1 MSSNDNDPSD
11 PDPIAAAAKA
21 SPAADVSFTAVGDGQ
36 NNNQNQYGLGHGYA
50 ESSSQAESRSSSAK
64 RRSSHSISDRLSR
77 VADKATERISQ
88 GEETPNKAGK
98 TAHTSTPHR
107 SRKTGGF
114 LLDTVLGN
122 GHLRRADTSAKKGKG
137 SEQNGKVQQDQSR
150 NSLSRASGESSQR
163 SSPLMKDVSVEVGG
177 HARSGT
183 GQMSTPA
190 AMDPAQLVQMALN
203 LSESRKRHVSSTLP
217 VPISPASGGRRVVS
231 ALDPGYATLRPASS
245 SGRRSRLSDGMAD
258 PSSPSQRQS
267 SQHDGRPDTGSMT
280 SDNVMYSF
288 SPATLSRAEKAR
300 RYFELAAEHR
310 RLLDY
315 LPPLKLDAT
324 APGNYMMQATSSPGS
339 AHYQMTRV
347 PSYTNSKR
355 DLGRAYNPLQALR
368 NRRLRN
374 ISRRPLTAPPDTWQE
389 TDRIRRWIDGVEVA
403 SKDHSYRPGNDQ
415 VRLPTFSGELESSPA
430 VPGRSDTAYR
440 HRRTDTVSSVITR
453 PENAWTIEPAEM
465 LADTYW
471 TERDDNKTVIEDR
484 HGNRIFPS
492 RARASV
498 EVPRKSRE
506 SERVFDL
513 GPDRDRRNRVE
524 ESETEDKKRKKHK
537 HTLPIPG
544 RLRRSHISRS
554 SSVST
559 ASSEEGRKP
568 PALRFGD
575 DQGGDE
581 NVGPLERHMRTMI
594 AKEERGELPSPEL
607 VSPDHW
613 DSKHT
618 PFPNHRAS
626 IDQTRGS
633 MDLGHG
639 QSLANGRLSVDMSQ
653 VQRRSRST
661 EGRLTSLDHGLSSM
675 EELVSG
681 SPASPV
687 IPGFI
692 PTIDEGVSS
701 RDAKRNS
708 TLQQKSK
715 GLKLPSFRSRSK
727 ERNNIEHTD
736 FAMNYGPQ
744 LSPVM
749 SADTSFEFPPR
760 SSLDSARPDPFKRQ
774 RTADSNASSLK
785 RTDTTTTATDP
796 SAKDSSTTS
805 FGRRFLK
812 GGRVGE
818 LVRNESSRFGDRFRS
833 REGINLEMSNVPSDI
848 SDVDEDMTLKLRYT
862 SDQADTDSQI
872 SPRASFERDRQR
884 PKYFTSNLPSFKSP
898 SGRGNR
904 PAQTPLSEDSDPF
917 EKLRPAPARKGRSN
931 RPAPPRIQLPDDGN
945 ASEPEMSPD
954 KSRNYLG
961 ITQYDRRMSVSQN
974 NLTRTNTAETSST
987 VPARGI
993 RGIPRSS
1000 LSHVDAKRHWS
1011 ISDQGHPEK
1020 ANKVTA
1026 RDIARVRALL
1036 LASGIKAHEIYH
1048 MGNATRERPLPLIA
1062 KAYQSAGKE
1071 IQNVPRC
1078 EEHLVAA
1085 RMLSQTLDESTQ
1097 AFERTLRRFQSE
1109 TAKRLSTQLEEL
1121 SNRAADQLTKLVHET
1136 SDEADAFNV
1145 ELTTKQPQ
1153 DVKRVDDA
1161 VEDMFRQR
1169 RRQFRLVINTGFKLL
1184 EWLLLGI
1191 MWGVWFV
1198 VVIFNTFRRVLMGI
1212 VRVLKW
1218 LFSF

>member
-11 PDPIAAAAKA
+11 PIAAAAAKA
-21 SPAADVSFTAVGDGQ
+21 SPAADVSFAAIGDGQ
-36 NNNQNQYGLGHGYA
+36 NHQNQNQYGHGNAHGHGHA

-64 RRSSHSISDRLSR
+64 RSSHSISDRLAR
-77 VADKATERISQ
+77 VADKATEKRSQ
-88 GEETPNKAGK
+88 GNETPHKAGN
-98 TAHTSTPHR
+98 TAHNGTPHR
-107 SRKTGGF
+107 SRKSGGF
-114 LLDTVLGN
+114 LLETVLGN

-137 SEQNGKVQQDQSR
+137 SEQNGNVQLDHSR
-150 NSLSRASGESSQR
+150 YTRSRASGESSQR
-163 SSPLMKDVSVEVGG
+163 SSPLSKDVSVEGG
-177 HARSGT
+177 SNAGSST
-183 GQMSTPA
+183 GQNPIPG

-203 LSESRKRHVSSTLP
+203 LSESRKRHASSTLP
-217 VPISPASGGRRVVS
+217 LPISPAGGGRRVVS
-231 ALDPGYATLRPASS
+231 ALDSGYGTLQPASC

-258 PSSPSQRQS
+258 TSSPYQRHGTL
-267 SQHDGRPDTGSMT
+267 HDGPGDLGAMT

-288 SPATLSRAEKAR
+288 SPATLSRAENAR

-324 APGNYMMQATSSPGS
+324 APGNYTMQATSSPGS

-347 PSYTNSKR
+347 ASYSNNKHR
-355 DLGRAYNPLQALR
+355 LGRAYNPLQALR

-389 TDRIRRWIDGVEVA
+389 TDRIKRWIDRVEVA
-403 SKDHSYRPGNDQ
+403 SQDASYRPGNDQ
-415 VRLPTFSGELESSPA
+415 VRLPAFSGELESSPA
-430 VPGRSDTAYR
+430 IAGRPDIAHR
-440 HRRTDTVSSVITR
+440 HRRTDTATSVITR
-453 PENAWTIEPAEM
+453 PENGWTIEPAEL

-492 RARASV
+492 RVRPSV
-498 EVPRKSRE
+498 EMPRKSKE

-513 GPDRDRRNRVE
+513 GTDRDRQNRVE
-524 ESETEDKKRKKHK
+524 EPEAEDKKRKKHK

-544 RLRRSHISRS
+544 RLRRNHSSRS

-568 PALRFGD
+568 PPLRFGD

-581 NVGPLERHMRTMI
+581 NVGPLERHMRSMI
-594 AKEERGELPSPEL
+594 ANEERGEMPSPEL
-607 VSPDHW
+607 VSPDYW

-618 PFPNHRAS
+618 PFPNYRAS
-626 IDQTRGS
+626 MDRGHRQS
-633 MDLGHG
+633 VAHG
-639 QSLANGRLSVDMSQ
+639 KLSVEMSQ
-653 VQRRSRST
+653 GHPRSRST
-661 EGRLTSLDHGLSSM
+661 EGRLTSIDHGPSSM
-675 EELVSG
+675 DELVSG

-687 IPGFI
+687 IPGFVQTMDSGI
-692 PTIDEGVSS
+692 SS

-708 TLQQKSK
+708 TSQQKSK
-715 GLKLPSFRSRSK
+715 GLKLPSLRSRSK
-727 ERNNIEHTD
+727 ERNNIERTD

-749 SADTSFEFPPR
+749 SENTTFEFPPR
-760 SSLDSARPDPFKRQ
+760 SSLDSARPAPFRRLK
-774 RTADSNASSLK
+774 TADSNASSLK
-785 RTDTTTTATDP
+785 RTDTTTTAADS

-833 REGINLEMSNVPSDI
+833 REGVNQEMSNVPSDM
-848 SDVDEDMTLKLRYT
+848 SDADDDMTFKRRHT
-862 SDQADTDSQI
+862 GDEVDTDSQI

-884 PKYFTSNLPSFKSP
+884 PRYFTSNLPSFKSP
-898 SGRGNR
+898 AGRGSR

-917 EKLRPAPARKGRSN
+917 EKLRPMPARKGHSK
-931 RPAPPRIQLPDDGN
+931 RPVPPLIQLPDDGN

-961 ITQYDRRMSVSQN
+961 ISQCERRTSVSQN
-974 NLTRTNTAETSST
+974 NLTRINTAETTST
-987 VPARGI
+987 VPARRVGDMPMS
-993 RGIPRSS
+993 G
-1000 LSHVDAKRHWS
+1000 LAHVDAKRHWS
-1011 ISDQGHPEK
+1011 ISDHGHPEK

-1036 LASGIKAHEIYH
+1036 LASGIKAHEIH
-1048 MGNATRERPLPLIA
+1048 KIGSATRERPLPLIA

-1078 EEHLVAA
+1078 QEHLVAA

-1097 AFERTLRRFQSE
+1097 AFEKTLRRFQSD
-1109 TAKRLSTQLEEL
+1109 TAKKLSTRLEDL
-1121 SNRAADQLTKLVHET
+1121 SHRAADQLTKLVHET

-1145 ELTTKQPQ
+1145 ELTTKLPQ

-1169 RRQFRLVINTGFKLL
+1169 RRQFRLIINTGFKLL

-1191 MWGVWFV
+1191 MWWVWFV
-1198 VVIFNTFRRVLMGI
+1198 VVVFNTFRRILVGI
-1212 VRVLKW
+1212 IGVLKW

>member
-11 PDPIAAAAKA
+11 PVASAGKA

-36 NNNQNQYGLGHGYA
+36 NNGRNQYGHGNAAGYGYGHA

-64 RRSSHSISDRLSR
+64 RSSRSVSDRWSR
-77 VADKATERISQ
+77 VADKVTEKRSQ
-88 GEETPNKAGK
+88 GDETSNKAGK
-98 TAHTSTPHR
+98 PAHNSTPHR

-114 LLDTVLGN
+114 LLETVLGN
-122 GHLRRADTSAKKGKG
+122 GRLRRADNSAKKGKG

-150 NSLSRASGESSQR
+150 NSLSRASGESSPR
-163 SSPLMKDVSVEVGG
+163 SSPLPKDVSVEDGS
-177 HARSGT
+177 HAGSGT
-183 GQMSTPA
+183 AQITTPA
-190 AMDPAQLVQMALN
+190 GMDPAQLVQMALN
-203 LSESRKRHVSSTLP
+203 LSENRKRQVSSTLP
-217 VPISPASGGRRVVS
+217 VPISPAGGGRRVVS
-231 ALDPGYATLRPASS
+231 ALDSGYGTLRPASS
-245 SGRRSRLSDGMAD
+245 SGRRSRLSDSMAD
-258 PSSPSQRQS
+258 PSSPSQRHG
-267 SQHDGRPDTGSMT
+267 SQHYGRPDLGSIT

-324 APGNYMMQATSSPGS
+324 APGNYVMQATSSPGS

-347 PSYTNSKR
+347 PSYTNKKR

-374 ISRRPLTAPPDTWQE
+374 ISRRPLTAPPGTWQE
-389 TDRIRRWIDGVEVA
+389 TDRIKRWIDGVEAA

-415 VRLPTFSGELESSPA
+415 VRLPTFSGELEWSPA
-430 VPGRSDTAYR
+430 VAGRPDTAHR

-453 PENAWTIEPAEM
+453 PENGWTIEPAEM

-506 SERVFDL
+506 SEQVFDL
-513 GPDRDRRNRVE
+513 GPDRDRQNRVE

-537 HTLPIPG
+537 HALPIPG
-544 RLRRSHISRS
+544 RLRRNHISRS
-554 SSVST
+554 SSLST

-626 IDQTRGS
+626 IDLTRGS
-633 MDLGHG
+633 MDRGHR
-639 QSLANGRLSVDMSQ
+639 QSLANGGLSVDMSQ
-653 VQRRSRST
+653 DHRRSRST
-661 EGRLTSLDHGLSSM
+661 EGRLTSLNHGLSPM
-675 EELVSG
+675 DELVSG

-687 IPGFI
+687 NPAFA
-692 PTIDEGVSS
+692 PVVDEGVSS
-701 RDAKRNS
+701 KDAKRDSNS
-708 TLQQKSK
+708 QWKSK

-736 FAMNYGPQ
+736 FAVNYGPQ

-749 SADTSFEFPPR
+749 SADKSFEFPPR
-760 SSLDSARPDPFKRQ
+760 SSLDSARPAPYRRH
-774 RTADSNASSLK
+774 RTMDSNASSLK
-785 RTDTTTTATDP
+785 RTDTTTTATDL
-796 SAKDSSTTS
+796 SAKDFSTPS

-833 REGINLEMSNVPSDI
+833 REGVNLETSNVPSDI
-848 SDVDEDMTLKLRYT
+848 SDADEDMTFKRRHIG
-862 SDQADTDSQI
+862 DQVDTDSQI
-872 SPRASFERDRQR
+872 SPRASFERDPQR

-898 SGRGNR
+898 SGRGSR

-931 RPAPPRIQLPDDGN
+931 RRAPPRIQLPDDGN

-954 KSRNYLG
+954 TSRNHLG
-961 ITQYDRRMSVSQN
+961 ISPY
-974 NLTRTNTAETSST
+974 NLSRTNTAETTAT
-987 VPARGI
+987 VPARGR
-993 RGIPRSS
+993 RGIPMSG
-1000 LSHVDAKRHWS
+1000 LAHVDAKRHWS

-1036 LASGIKAHEIYH
+1036 LASGIKAHEIYN
-1048 MGNATRERPLPLIA
+1048 MGNAIRERPLPLIA
-1062 KAYQSAGKE
+1062 KAYQLAGKE

-1078 EEHLVAA
+1078 EENLVAA

-1109 TAKRLSTQLEEL
+1109 TAKRLSAQVEEL

-1161 VEDMFRQR
+1161 VDYMFRQR
-1169 RRQFRLVINTGFKLL
+1169 RRQFRLIINTGFKLL

-1191 MWGVWFV
+1191 MWWVWFV
-1198 VVIFNTFRRVLMGI
+1198 VVIFNTFRRVLVGI
-1212 VRVLKW
+1212 FRVLKW
-1218 LFSF
+1218 FFSF